1 MALLGLVCSVSF
13 FSFAAALPFLPSP
26 KLFTLFL
33 TQGGRTKRK
42 KGGHKTSFRAWERFP
57 TNSRKGIAAFDISS
71 LPLLPVFLGGLC
83 FFYLDRGDLVGLFIL
98 PFDLFLAAFS
108 IGLGDW
114 LVALLCSRPFYTLQN
129 VHSVAHN
136 NKNGSF
142 SFILE
147 NYITLHHTFYTLY
160 AYLR

>member
-1 MALLGLVCSVSF
+1 LLLLFPSYHHQNCLLYFSRREGKLKERKGAIKQHSGHGSDFQQIREKGLQHLIFSLF
-13 FSFAAALPFLPSP
+13 FSCFS
-26 KLFTLFL
+26 
-33 TQGGRTKRK
+33 
-42 KGGHKTSFRAWERFP
+42 
-57 TNSRKGIAAFDISS
+57 
-71 LPLLPVFLGGLC
+71 GGLC
-83 FFYLDRGDLVGLFIL
+83 LFYLDRGDLVWLFIP